1 MQIKDLV
8 LNDGTTDKTFS
19 VVSTQ
24 SGTAIP
30 ASWKAGTSAIN
41 ALRIDAIT
49 RRVKG
54 QRRSKAELRFVRP
67 IVQVLD
73 GVETLVDTAT
83 IVVGFTLPDVLT
95 AADRAKF
102 LNLTESL
109 LNTDVIADLVNND
122 SPAY

>member
-1 MQIKDLV
+1 MQIKNLI
-8 LNDGTTDKTFS
+8 LNDGTTDRDFS

-24 SGTAIP
+24 SGIAIP
-30 ASWKAGTSAIN
+30 ASWKSGTSAIN
-41 ALRIDAIT
+41 AFRIEAIT

-54 QRRSKAELRFVRP
+54 QRRSKAEIRFVRP

-83 IVVGFTLPDVLT
+83 VVVGFTLPDTLSASDRDRLLKLT
-95 AADRAKF
+95 K
-102 LNLTESL
+102 SL
-109 LNTDVIADLVNND
+109 LNTDVIVDLINND

>member
-30 ASWKAGTSAIN
+30 AAWKAGTSAIN
-41 ALRIDAIT
+41 ALRIEAIT

-83 IVVGFTLPDVLT
+83 ITVGFTLPDVLT

-102 LNLTESL
+102 LKLTESL